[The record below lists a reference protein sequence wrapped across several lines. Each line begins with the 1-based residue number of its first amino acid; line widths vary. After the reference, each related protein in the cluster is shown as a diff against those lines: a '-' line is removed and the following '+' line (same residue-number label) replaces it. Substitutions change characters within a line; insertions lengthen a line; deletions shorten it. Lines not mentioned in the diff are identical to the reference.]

1 MRKGSEHHIAVANL
15 FFLLFLDNSIITGGG
30 KGDSNLGL
38 KEEIDYY
45 YYFFFGITLAPKG
58 DLTNDP
64 HFMTD
69 FVLLGLEYLGL
80 YYFLG
85 LNAI

>member
-38 KEEIDYY
+38 KEEIDYLLL
-45 YYFFFGITLAPKG
+45 FFFGITLAPKG

-64 HFMTD
+64 HFMTV
-69 FVLLGLEYLGL
+69 FVLLGLEYWGF